1 MEHNKSNIIY
11 IVGIGPGDEEMMTT
25 QAISVL
31 DSVDVIIGYTVYLD
45 LLGERFA
52 NKRRLSTP
60 MKQEI
65 ERCRLCFEE
74 AKKGY
79 RVAMICSGD
88 AGVYGMAA
96 PMYELLENYEGDMK
110 LDIEVV
116 PGVTAAIS
124 GAAVLGAPINHDF
137 CIISLSDL
145 LTPMELI
152 EKRVRAAVEGDFVI
166 VLYNPSSRKRQ
177 DYLKRMCDIMLE
189 AGATLDRACGY
200 VKNIGREG
208 LEAKT
213 MTLEVLRDTQ
223 VDMFTTVFIGNSK
236 TFILGDKLVTRRGY
250 IL

>member
-96 PMYELLENYEGDMK
+96 PMYELLESYEGDMK

-189 AGATLDRACGY
+189 AGAALDRACGY

-236 TFILGDKLVTRRGY
+236 TYILGDKLVTRRGY